1 MKTKALY
8 TGSFDPLTNGHYNII
23 ERASK
28 LYDDL
33 TVGIIMNPAKKSL
46 FSLQER
52 KEMIEETMKP
62 LGNVRVDSF
71 SGLLADYVNKNGF
84 NVVVRGLRS
93 SMDFE
98 YEIQMAQMNARLF
111 NEAVET
117 VFLMT
122 DPQSSFISSS
132 MVKEVHSLGGSIEGL
147 VPDEILRSMK
157 ALTEDRRMV
166 MRVLEL
172 LEEIEEIVD
181 TAAGFPLTGK
191 IMVDSQE
198 LLEIVREIRAELPDE
213 IQQAQWIK
221 NERERI
227 IAEAKTQYEA
237 VIDDAQKQADAL
249 VENNDITVRAKM
261 RADELMQVTESTAK
275 QLKIGTYDYL
285 DSILYSFQGK
295 MEHLSSIYF
304 GEMFTS
310 IEKAFDDINSALAA
324 NREELK
330 DMSYRTQIN
339 AEEMPEPSSAPGAE
353 QAPREE
359 E

>member
-1 MKTKALY
+1 
-8 TGSFDPLTNGHYNII
+8 
-23 ERASK
+23 
-28 LYDDL
+28 
-33 TVGIIMNPAKKSL
+33 
-46 FSLQER
+46 
-52 KEMIEETMKP
+52 
-62 LGNVRVDSF
+62 
-71 SGLLADYVNKNGF
+71 
-84 NVVVRGLRS
+84 
-93 SMDFE
+93 
-98 YEIQMAQMNARLF
+98 
-111 NEAVET
+111 
-117 VFLMT
+117 
-122 DPQSSFISSS
+122 
-132 MVKEVHSLGGSIEGL
+132 
-147 VPDEILRSMK
+147 
-157 ALTEDRRMV
+157 

-330 DMSYRTQIN
+330 DMSYRTQIS
-339 AEEMPEPSSAPGAE
+339 AEEMPEPSSAPGPE